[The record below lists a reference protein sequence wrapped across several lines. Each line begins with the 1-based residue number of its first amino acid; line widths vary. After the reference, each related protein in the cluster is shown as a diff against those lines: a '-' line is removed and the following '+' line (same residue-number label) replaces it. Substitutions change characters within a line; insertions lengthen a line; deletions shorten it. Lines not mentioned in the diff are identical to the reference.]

1 MSLKNFM
8 KAAVF
13 ASMMPVMGLLG
24 MTAASANVDSANV
37 SMLHDFHFNHP
48 TFIHN
53 LPFAEHHVVIQI
65 SQDNPARW
73 NLALNNAQNLLNY
86 FGQEKVQVVV
96 VAFGPGIKVY
106 LPNSPVAS
114 RIAAINA
121 EGVEFDVCHNS
132 MEAFKKKTGHL
143 PKLDPSVVI
152 VPAGIVRIMQLEHA
166 GFAYVKP

>member
-1 MSLKNFM
+1 MLLKNFL
-8 KAAVF
+8 KAAVL
-13 ASMMPVMGLLG
+13 ASALPVMGMLG
-24 MTAASANVDSANV
+24 MTTASANVDSANV

-48 TFIHN
+48 TFIHD
-53 LPFAEHHVVIQI
+53 LPFAEHHVVIQV

-73 NLALNNAQNLLNY
+73 NLTLNNAQNLLNY
-86 FGQEKVQVVV
+86 FGQEKVQIVV
-96 VAFGPGIKVY
+96 VAFGPGIKMY

-114 RIAAINA
+114 RIAAINS

-166 GFAYVKP
+166 GFSYIKP

>member
-1 MSLKNFM
+1 MRHSSLFRH
-8 KAAVF
+8 VLF
-13 ASMMPVMGLLG
+13 TLG
-24 MTAASANVDSANV
+24 IPLFLVLGTSPAWANV
-37 SMLHDFHFNHP
+37 SMLHDFNYSKPSFTHDH
-48 TFIHN
+48 
-53 LPFAEHHVVIQI
+53 PFAKAKVVLQV
-65 SQDNPARW
+65 SQAEPARW
-73 NLALNNAQNLLNY
+73 NLTLNNAQNLLNY
-86 FGQEKVQVVV
+86 FGQEQVQIVV
-96 VAFGPGIKVY
+96 VAFGPGIKMY
-106 LPNSPVAS
+106 LPKNKGIAD